1 MKNLVRA
8 IAAASALM
16 LVPAAGNA
24 TAFTLSGLM
33 DPFQALTNS
42 ANSGNGSG
50 QISGTYDDVTN
61 LLSYN
66 ISWANL
72 SGTVTN
78 MHFHFPPPG
87 SSGGVSLGIPGPW
100 ASPEIGTN
108 IALDGAQETDLL
120 AGNWYVNI
128 HTAQFG
134 GGEIRGQVTAEA
146 VPVPATLGLL
156 GLSIA
161 GLGVIARRRKSA

>member
-1 MKNLVRA
+1 M
-8 IAAASALM
+8 
-16 LVPAAGNA
+16 
-24 TAFTLSGLM
+24 
-33 DPFQALTNS
+33 
-42 ANSGNGSG
+42 
-50 QISGTYDDVTN
+50 
-61 LLSYN
+61 
-66 ISWANL
+66 
-72 SGTVTN
+72 
-78 MHFHFPPPG
+78 
-87 SSGGVSLGIPGPW
+87 SLGIPGPW